1 MTTSLPVRPIA
12 AQSGS
17 IDWEQ
22 LSFRIV
28 ITLGAAIAILFL
40 TLPTIVVLVTSFS
53 SGETLKFPPPGFS
66 LRWYAALINFPE
78 IHAAAWNSFLLATF
92 TTLVCVTLGVAA
104 SLALSRSRNRWTQA
118 IDALV
123 MSPLVLPGLAVGL
136 ALLLFFNLIGW
147 QLSLTTLMI
156 SHVVICA
163 PYVVRTTIASLSQI
177 GGSLGEA
184 STSLGANPFYTFRHV
199 TFPLA
204 QRGIIAGAFIT
215 FLTSFDNLT
224 VSLFLSDARTSV
236 LPIRMWSMIENNL
249 DVRTAAI
256 SGVLIIV
263 TAVLMILME
272 RFAGLSQF
280 VMKK

>member
-1 MTTSLPVRPIA
+1 MTISLPEKSAPG
-12 AQSGS
+12 QSAV
-17 IDWEQ
+17 DWER
-22 LSFRIV
+22 LSFR
-28 ITLGAAIAILFL
+28 AAIALGATIAILAL
-40 TLPTIVVLVTSFS
+40 SLPTLVVLITSFS
-53 SGETLKFPPPGFS
+53 DAETLKFPPTGLS
-66 LRWYAALINFPE
+66 LRWYASLLNFPE
-78 IHAAAWNSFLLATF
+78 LRAAVWNSFLLAAF
-92 TTLVCVTLGVAA
+92 TTLVCVVLGVAVA
-104 SLALSRSRNRWTQA
+104 LPLANSRAPWIQA
-118 IDALV
+118 IDTLV

-136 ALLLFFNLIGW
+136 ALLLFFNLLGW
-147 QLSLTTLMI
+147 RLSLITLTI

-177 GGSLGEA
+177 GSSLTEA
-184 STSLGANPFYTFRHV
+184 STSLGANSIYTFWKV

-224 VSLFLSDARTSV
+224 VSLFLSDARTPL

-256 SGVLIIV
+256 SGVLIFI

>member
-1 MTTSLPVRPIA
+1 MSTSLPTKSVSVKQGA
-12 AQSGS
+12 
-17 IDWEQ
+17 IDWET
-22 LSFRIV
+22 LSFRVLIA
-28 ITLGAAIAILFL
+28 LGAAIAMLFL
-40 TLPTIVVLVTSFS
+40 TLPTIVVLVASFS

-66 LRWYAALINFPE
+66 LRWYASLINFPE
-78 IHAAAWNSFLLATF
+78 IHEAAWNSFLLASL
-92 TTLVCVTLGVAA
+92 TTLVCVTLGVAV
-104 SLALSRSRNRWTQA
+104 SLPLTRSRSRWIQA
-118 IDALV
+118 VDALV

-163 PYVVRTTIASLSQI
+163 PYVVRTTAASLSQI
-177 GGSLGEA
+177 GGSLSEA
-184 STSLGANPFYTFRHV
+184 STSLGANPFYTFWHV

-224 VSLFLSDARTSV
+224 VSLFLSDARTAV

-256 SGVLIIV
+256 SGVLIII
-263 TAVLMILME
+263 TAILMILME